1 MGPQAELAACA
12 GASGLCSTPP
22 LSSLLPVL
30 TCPARPGQ
38 PLALSST
45 AGVRGPGRLRSHAAG
60 PEKARIWCRLRR
72 LRTEH
77 FGPPRPGTDSVSTH
91 WVGTL
96 LQPRGSDLVS
106 PLRWPL
112 DTCVLCLP
120 IPLPAPGWGRHRDS
134 LRWEAV
140 LPARALRPW
149 AGPCPRSAFLGGQI
163 CTGAFLHC
171 LPVTREGPGSSDKR
185 TLAAPSRCER
195 CLPRVMLAFAPR
207 SSQVPAAHSAKLR
220 ALTTVLTATGGG
232 ADGKACACNVGDPG
246 SIPGSGRSPGEGNGN
261 PLQYSCLENSMD

>member
-1 MGPQAELAACA
+1 M
-12 GASGLCSTPP
+12 
-22 LSSLLPVL
+22 
-30 TCPARPGQ
+30 
-38 PLALSST
+38 
-45 AGVRGPGRLRSHAAG
+45 
-60 PEKARIWCRLRR
+60 
-72 LRTEH
+72 
-77 FGPPRPGTDSVSTH
+77 
-91 WVGTL
+91 

-261 PLQYSCLENSMD
+261 PLQCSCLENPRDGGAWWDAVYGVAQSRTRLSNFTFHFFFSHPLTFSSFQTWEGEQGPRFTDEQVESQSSLVISEPVPGCPCFLQQDASRAAEGLCRFAGGLM